1 MVIVSHDL
9 EDAVFLADEIL
20 LLTRRPTRIA
30 EIVPFHLPRPRL
42 PESVADPEFVRAKA
56 RTLEV
61 FRREM
66 AA

>member
-30 EIVPFHLPRPRL
+30 EIVPFTLPRPRQ
-42 PESVADPEFVRAKA
+42 PESMSDPEFVRVKA
-56 RTLEV
+56 HTLAV
-61 FRREM
+61 FKREM
-66 AA
+66 KA